1 MSDLKA
7 SVGERQLDII
17 SIGRAAVDLYGD
29 QIGSRLEDMGSFS
42 KYLGGSSGNIAY
54 GTSRLGLRSA
64 MLTRAGDEHMGRF
77 VREEFESVGVDTS
90 NLITDQERL
99 TGLVILG
106 IKDQDTFPLIFYRRD
121 CADMALCKE
130 DINPDF
136 IASSRSILMTGTH
149 LSTPKTYDACMAA
162 IEAAKAAGTKVVL
175 DIDYRPVLWGL
186 TGIGEGENRF
196 VSNDK
201 VSAHL
206 QTVLPLLD
214 LVVGTEEEVHIAGG
228 TTDTIAALKKIREL
242 SNATI
247 VLKLGALG
255 CTVLDGAIPDSMDDF
270 DVFTG
275 VRVDVLNVLGA
286 GDAFMSGFLRGWLLG
301 KDYQTCCQ
309 YANACGALV
318 VSRHGCAPAI
328 PSAEEL
334 DYYIAHAEE
343 IPRPDQDTELNY
355 LHRVTTRRKAEW
367 NEIFGLAYDH
377 RIQLFQMAR
386 ETGADEK
393 RIKKL
398 KQLLVEATQAGAD
411 AEGLEGNIGVLID
424 DTYGQDALNDVTGR
438 GWWIGR
444 PVEMP
449 TSNPIELEGGR
460 SIGSRLKEWPLEH
473 VVKCLI
479 FYHPDQPVEHRLA
492 QERQAMELYQA
503 CCASGHELLLEI
515 IPPKDMEQD
524 EETLVRALTRFY
536 NLGIRPD
543 WWKLPAPSKAVWQK
557 LTDLINARQP
567 HCRGVV
573 LLGLDAPIEQLK
585 ADFANSAGFDI
596 CKGFTVGRSL
606 WAKESRAWLANELDD
621 AQFVAQV
628 SGNFVELI
636 QNWRQR
642 GLAATA

>member
-1 MSDLKA
+1 MSDLKS
-7 SVGERQLDII
+7 SVGTRDLDII
-17 SIGRAAVDLYGD
+17 CLGRAAVDLYGE
-29 QIGSRLEDMGSFS
+29 QIGSRLEDMGSFA

-64 MLTRAGDEHMGRF
+64 MLTRVGDEHMGRF
-77 VREEFESVGVDTS
+77 VREEFEAAGVDTS
-90 NLITDQERL
+90 HVITDKDRL

-106 IKDQDTFPLIFYRRD
+106 IKDQETFPLIFYRRD
-121 CADMALCKE
+121 CADMALNKDDFSPE
-130 DINPDF
+130 F
-136 IASSRSILMTGTH
+136 IASSRSLLMTGTH
-149 LSTPKTYDACMAA
+149 LSTPSTYEACMKAV
-162 IEAAKAAGTKVVL
+162 EYAKAAGTKVVL

-196 VSNDK
+196 VSNEG
-201 VSAHL
+201 VSQHL
-206 QTVLPLLD
+206 QTVLPHLD
-214 LVVGTEEEVHIAGG
+214 LIVGTEEEVHIAGG

-255 CTVLDGAIPDSMDDF
+255 CTVLDGAIPDSMDAF

-286 GDAFMSGFLRGWLLG
+286 GDAFMSGFLRGWLNG
-301 KDYQTCCQ
+301 KDYLTCCQ

-328 PSAEEL
+328 PSGEEL
-334 DYYIAHAEE
+334 DYYIAHAAE
-343 IPRPDQDTELNY
+343 IPRPDKDTELNY
-355 LHRVTTRRKAEW
+355 LHRVTTRRKPKW
-367 NEIFGLAYDH
+367 DEILGLAYDH

-386 ETGADEK
+386 EAGTDES
-393 RIKKL
+393 RIKLL
-398 KQLLVEATQAGAD
+398 KQLLVKATQD
-411 AEGLEGNIGVLID
+411 AAVKANLEGKVGVLID
-424 DTYGQDALNDVTGR
+424 DTYGQDALNDVTGL

-444 PVEMP
+444 PVELP

-479 FYHPDQPVEHRLA
+479 FYHPDQPIMHRLS
-492 QERQAMELYQA
+492 QERQALELYKA

-515 IPPKDMEQD
+515 IPPKDMAQD
-524 EETLVRALTRFY
+524 EDTLVRAIERFY

-543 WWKLPAPSKAVWQK
+543 WWKLPAPSRNTWEK
-557 LTDLINARQP
+557 LTQLINKRQP

-573 LLGLDAPIEQLK
+573 LLGLDAPLEVLK
-585 ADFANSAGFDI
+585 RDFANSKGFDI
-596 CKGFTVGRSL
+596 CKGFTVGRTL
-606 WAKESRAWLANELDD
+606 WSSESRQWLANEINDE
-621 AQFVAQV
+621 QFIERV
-628 SGNFVELI
+628 SGNYQSLI
-636 QNWRQR
+636 ESWRNR
-642 GLAATA
+642 